1 LLSKQKIVPDDIV
14 EDGLWLLDEG
24 HCFRNQVLNI
34 CSKTGESES
43 HPGILFESGSIETIK
58 NMVRSNMGYSLI
70 PQLSVN
76 DELDR
81 DLVRRFRDPQLTRE
95 VSIVTYKNFTRE
107 VLLNHLRE
115 SIMNNIPDDFK
126 KNHYF
131 VRVKWR

>member
-1 LLSKQKIVPDDIV
+1 
-14 EDGLWLLDEG
+14 
-24 HCFRNQVLNI
+24 
-34 CSKTGESES
+34 
-43 HPGILFESGSIETIK
+43 
-58 NMVRSNMGYSLI
+58 MVRSNMGYSLI